1 MRILLTLGRLPK
13 ALELAR
19 CLKAA
24 GCEVFV
30 AEPFGTHLCRAS
42 NAVTKRFKVTAPNTD
57 AESYVSE
64 MLAICSTAAID
75 MVIPVSEEVVHVSR
89 LRARLPAHIRLFAP
103 DHETVLGLHNKFNFI
118 EIVKRA
124 GLRAPDTFF
133 ATSEAAKA
141 FAAAH
146 DYVIKPALGC
156 SGKGLRLGRKGD
168 PVHLSDDQ
176 DIQIL
181 QRRIDGQEISS
192 LSICSDGRVL
202 GTAMYRGLIFSG
214 TVSTCFERV
223 DNASAT
229 DWINAFVAATNYS
242 GFIAFDMI
250 FDSAGDAW
258 PIECNPRLTSGLH
271 FMDHDDLAACILG
284 KPINAPVRMKSQ
296 AAFQEGHTTLLEVY
310 SVIFRPREFVRRIG
324 YMTRAK
330 DVLWSMRDPLPFL
343 LMTPLSW
350 PVLRQVMFEGTS
362 FGEAATRDIEWR
374 NSPLSRRAYAHG
386 SGQQDQVPTEP
397 HLR

>member
-19 CLKAA
+19 CLSAA

-30 AEPFGTHLCRAS
+30 AEPFGTHLCKAS
-42 NAVTKRFKVTAPNTD
+42 NAVTKSFKVTAPNTD
-57 AESYVSE
+57 AESYLSE
-64 MLAICSTAAID
+64 ILTICTSAAID

-89 LRARLPAHIRLFAP
+89 LRERLPANVRLFAP
-103 DHETVLGLHNKFNFI
+103 DHETVLGLHNKFSFI
-118 EIVKRA
+118 EIVNRA
-124 GLRAPDTFF
+124 GLRAPETYL
-133 ATSEAAKA
+133 AASDAAAA
-141 FAAAH
+141 FARAH
-146 DYVIKPALGC
+146 DYVVKPALGC
-156 SGKGLRLGRKGD
+156 SGKGLRLGRKGE

-176 DIQIL
+176 DIKIL

-192 LSICSDGRVL
+192 LSICSNGRVL
-202 GTAMYRGLIFSG
+202 GTAMYRGLVFSG

-229 DWINAFVAATNYS
+229 DWINGFVEATNYS

-250 FDSAGDAW
+250 VDRAGDAW

-284 KPINAPVRMKSQ
+284 QPIDGPIRMKSQ
-296 AAFQEGHTTLLEVY
+296 AAFQEGHTTLLEAY
-310 SVIFRPREFVRRIG
+310 GAIFRPREFVRRIG

-350 PVLRQVMFEGTS
+350 PVLRKVMFEGSS

-374 NSPLSRRAYAHG
+374 NSPLSRRAIALS
-386 SGQQDQVPTEP
+386 SGQRDQVPTEP
-397 HLR
+397 YLR